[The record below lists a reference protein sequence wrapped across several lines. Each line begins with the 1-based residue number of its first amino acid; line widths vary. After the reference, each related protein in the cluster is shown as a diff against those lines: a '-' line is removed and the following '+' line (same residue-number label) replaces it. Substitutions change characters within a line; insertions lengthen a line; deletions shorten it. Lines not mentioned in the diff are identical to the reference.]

1 MIDAAETDDDR
12 VLAAEYALGLLEAD
26 AARDARFRALSDT
39 AFAAEVT
46 FWQERLAVLAEE
58 VAPVTPSNAAKRQL
72 MTRLFGAETR
82 QGWFASLGLW
92 RAVTMAS
99 LLAVAV
105 LGYQVATYD
114 RIPTLYAAEL
124 VSETGDLRVLAVY
137 DSVTG
142 HIRIT
147 RTDGQAAP
155 GRDLELWAIAEG
167 GAPVPVGLL
176 PDDRIRAGYEVP
188 ESVRDALADLTLAIS
203 DEPDGGSPTGQPT
216 GAVLAAGSV
225 EEI

>member
-1 MIDAAETDDDR
+1 MTDSPDPEDID
-12 VLAAEYALGLLEAD
+12 VLAAEYVLGLLDEAT
-26 AARDARFRALSDT
+26 AREAHSLALTDPT
-39 AFAAEVT
+39 FAAEVT
-46 FWQERLAVLAEE
+46 FWQERLATLAEE
-58 VAPVTPSNAAKRQL
+58 TAPVVPGVAAKRAL
-72 MTRLFGAETR
+72 MARLFGKDPKTS
-82 QGWFASLGLW
+82 WLASLGLW
-92 RAVTMAS
+92 RGLTTAA

-114 RIPTLYAAEL
+114 RIPTLYATEL
-124 VSETGDLRVLAVY
+124 VSDTGDLRVLAVY

-147 RTDGQAAP
+147 RTDGGAGP

-167 GAPVPVGLL
+167 QAPIAVGLL
-176 PDDRIRAGYEVP
+176 PDDRIRAGYALP
-188 ESVRDALADLTLAIS
+188 EGLDTIAAGLTLAIS

-216 GAVLAAGSV
+216 GAVLALGAI